1 MNVVFNPELWL
12 ILAFTFVVL
21 EMTLDGS
28 MLFLL
33 PIGIGCGF
41 TAAGVASCNMEIDS
55 LCVAY
60 SQWHYVIGMTSIS
73 SILAAVLLRK
83 AVKHPKNN
91 DINDY

>member
-1 MNVVFNPELWL
+1 MGLIFNPELWL
-12 ILAFTFVVL
+12 ILAFVFIIL

-33 PIGIGCGF
+33 PLGIGCAF
-41 TAAGVASCNMEIDS
+41 TAAGVASCDLEIDS

-60 SQWHYVIGMTSIS
+60 SRWHYVIGMTSIS

-83 AVKHPKNN
+83 AIKHPKNN